1 MGGASHR
8 RSPRWQRQTL
18 IIGNPVFLMVQNLF
32 LLWLG
37 LGKPLYRMRPKLT
50 KGLRSKLGAPL
61 RDSARVSPCKAL
73 ASRTSLFFSLPPATI
88 SINPNENRQSWNRKS
103 FRHHDSEPSRCT
115 NFAQIEKS

>member
-1 MGGASHR
+1 MGVASHL
-8 RSPRWQRQTL
+8 RSPGRESQTL
-18 IIGNPVFLMVQNLF
+18 INGKSGFLMVQNLF

-50 KGLRSKLGAPL
+50 KGLRSKLGSPL

-103 FRHHDSEPSRCT
+103 FRHHDSEPARCK